1 MCGCRRARD
10 AREHPRLSGDPV
22 EDANA
27 EAVELE
33 HAADLQREWGCPAVG
48 YAPPL
53 ELPLHLALAA
63 ESVAKVTDTEPCGT
77 CPFAELERA
86 PEWVIEIT
94 TAAMA
99 MGESLEPLTFR
110 TVTGRSPT
118 FADVTAWL
126 AWKRAGSAAWRSDQK
141 AAEERRK
148 KPT

>member
-1 MCGCRRARD
+1 MTGNA
-10 AREHPRLSGDPV
+10 A
-22 EDANA
+22 EDAATDKARLQFA
-27 EAVELE
+27 ESM
-33 HAADLQREWGCPAVG
+33 QREWGCPAAG
-48 YAPPL
+48 HSQQDA
-53 ELPLHLALAA
+53 LPRHLAAID
-63 ESVAKVTDTEPCGT
+63 VATARVTGSEPCGT